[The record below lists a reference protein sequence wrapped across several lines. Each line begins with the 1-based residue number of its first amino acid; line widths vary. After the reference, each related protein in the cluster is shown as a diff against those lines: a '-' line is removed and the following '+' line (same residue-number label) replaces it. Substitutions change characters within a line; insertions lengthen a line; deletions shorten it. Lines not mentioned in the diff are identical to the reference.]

1 MRAARREEHDSHPPL
16 DDPAAVLGADRAA
29 LRSGAVG
36 QDGIGREVFTQAEA
50 VFGRADVGRAEF
62 ASWLHF
68 AATVLGHHDYAA
80 RVAEAE
86 PGLPW
91 RTVWAWWRPV
101 GAYVAEPNLSGD
113 HTAEVYE
120 LDGRAALK
128 VWALWCADAWFDL
141 GTGRRLPAPA
151 DGEAVERDEAEPD
164 GPWLF
169 DGDEEGWAL
178 HCPGTWEEPVPLGGG
193 RYLFSEARG
202 IVVVE
207 ENAAALAHWPR
218 GAADTS
224 SWESAGG
231 TAWFRPGT
239 RGSGPLTA
247 AALGRTFGDAR
258 VTRVPREE
266 LPDALEH
273 PATREFLS
281 GVGLP
286 RHWAA
291 GVSSFAVAPQL
302 LRPAGAQAPEAGDD
316 LLHLGTFD
324 FGHTAPGPVFVHRLT
339 GRVHL
344 SQGAGSVVPLA
355 RDVAAF
361 VGLLDGVRRYMGAC
375 WSSYPAEDG
384 VRAFLDAVE
393 AIDPG
398 ATAVG
403 SPAAEV
409 WEHLFAAITELSV
422 YGY

>member
-1 MRAARREEHDSHPPL
+1 MSEDQDSRCPF
-16 DDPAAVLGADRAA
+16 DDPAAVLRADRVA
-29 LRSGAVG
+29 LRGGAASEG
-36 QDGIGREVFTQAEA
+36 GIGREVFAQAEA
-50 VFGRADVGRAEF
+50 VFGRAEVGRAEF

-101 GAYVAEPNLSGD
+101 GAYEAEPNLSGD
-113 HTAEVYE
+113 HTAEVYD
-120 LDGRAALK
+120 LAGGAAAVK
-128 VWALWCADAWFDL
+128 VWALWCEDAWFDL
-141 GTGRRLPAPA
+141 ETGRRLPAPA
-151 DGEAVERDEAEPD
+151 DGEAVERDAEEPD

-169 DGDEEGWAL
+169 DADEEGWAL
-178 HCPGTWEEPVPLGGG
+178 NCPGTWEEPVPLGAG
-193 RYLFSEARG
+193 RYLYAEARG

-207 ENAAALAHWPR
+207 GNAPALADWPR
-218 GAADTS
+218 GAADSS
-224 SWESAGG
+224 SWASAED
-231 TAWFRPGT
+231 APWFRPGT

-247 AALGRTFGDAR
+247 AGLARTFGDAW
-258 VTRVPREE
+258 VTRVPGDG

-291 GVSSFAVAPQL
+291 GVSSFEAAPQL
-302 LRPAGAQAPEAGDD
+302 LRPLTAQAPEAGDDD

-324 FGHTAPGPVFVHRLT
+324 FGYTDPGLVGVHRVT
-339 GRVHL
+339 GAVHMY
-344 SQGAGSVVPLA
+344 QESVIPLA
-355 RDVAAF
+355 RDVATF

-384 VRAFLDAVE
+384 IGAFGE
-393 AIDPG
+393 AMEALDPG
-398 ATAVG
+398 ALADG
-403 SPAAEV
+403 SPSAET

>member
-1 MRAARREEHDSHPPL
+1 MSEDQDSRCPF
-16 DDPAAVLGADRAA
+16 DDPAAVLRADRVA
-29 LRSGAVG
+29 LRGGAAGEGGVG
-36 QDGIGREVFTQAEA
+36 QEVFSQAEA
-50 VFGRADVGRAEF
+50 VFGRAEVGRAEF

-101 GAYVAEPNLSGD
+101 GAYEAEPNLSGD
-113 HTAEVYE
+113 HTAEVYD
-120 LDGRAALK
+120 LDGGAAVK
-128 VWALWCADAWFDL
+128 VWALWCEDTWFDL
-141 GTGRRLPAPA
+141 ETGRRLPAPA
-151 DGEAVERDEAEPD
+151 DGAAVERDAEEPD

-169 DGDEEGWAL
+169 DADEEGWAL
-178 HCPGTWEEPVPLGGG
+178 NCPGTWEEPVPLGGG
-193 RYLFSEARG
+193 RYLYAEARG
-202 IVVVE
+202 VVVVE
-207 ENAAALAHWPR
+207 GNAAALADWPR
-218 GAADTS
+218 GGADSS
-224 SWESAGG
+224 SWASAED
-231 TAWFRPGT
+231 TPWFRPGT

-247 AALGRTFGDAR
+247 AGLARTFGDAW
-258 VTRVPREE
+258 VTRVPGDE

-291 GVSSFAVAPQL
+291 GVSSFEVAPQL
-302 LRPAGAQAPEAGDD
+302 LRPLTARAPEAGDDD

-324 FGHTAPGPVFVHRLT
+324 FGYADPGLVGVHRVT
-339 GRVHL
+339 GAVHMY
-344 SQGAGSVVPLA
+344 QESVIPLA
-355 RDVAAF
+355 RDVATF

-384 VRAFLDAVE
+384 IGAFVGAME
-393 AIDPG
+393 ALDPG
-398 ATAVG
+398 ALADG
-403 SPAAEV
+403 SPSAET